1 MAVSQHTQAPLH
13 IAQIRRDLDLSRER
27 MARLLDVSAKTIERW
42 EERDALPSSTRLRQM
57 LAQVQEIIDLGRSVY
72 THEGFSRFLQTP
84 LRAAQGQ
91 TPLQLIEQDRAEQ
104 VIAALASDYEG
115 LGY

>member
-1 MAVSQHTQAPLH
+1 MAVLEHTQPPLH
-13 IAQIRRDLDLSRER
+13 LAQIRRDLDLSRE
-27 MARLLDVSAKTIERW
+27 LLDVSAKTIEHW
-42 EERDALPSSTRLRQM
+42 EERDALPSSTRLRQL
-57 LAQVQEIIDLGRSVY
+57 LAQVQEVIDLGRSVY

-84 LRAAQGQ
+84 LRAVQGQ